1 MLESCLGKI
10 WRQML
15 CTKVSFDRW
24 FFKKCKDV
32 IWVGWKRINEDGQM
46 GGEPIKK
53 KLCSTILYIRLDFE
67 SHIEIQWLPENQ
79 KN

>member
-1 MLESCLGKI
+1 MAKFE
-10 WRQML
+10 
-15 CTKVSFDRW
+15 DRC
-24 FFKKCKDV
+24 FVLKYHLTDGFLKKCKDV

-67 SHIEIQWLPENQ
+67 SHIEIQ
-79 KN
+79 

>member
-1 MLESCLGKI
+1 
-10 WRQML
+10 ML

-53 KLCSTILYIRLDFE
+53 NSVQQYYTSDWILNHILKFSDYQKIKKIRSL
-67 SHIEIQWLPENQ
+67 EIC
-79 KN
+79 